1 MNRCRIRRRRSYTTN
16 MPASRSRNTDW
27 HKSLQQVLERR
38 GALELAVARPDGAP
52 EDGVDI
58 IWRSQMIALHEAS
71 IEVESPQ
78 ALGRTVQLKEGVK
91 LVAAFVIGQNRFAFH
106 TSILPAPVKSSH
118 TLSLFLAQPDSIER
132 CQRNNDRFDLQ
143 GLQLP
148 QATMWP
154 LLEPRSVGVAE
165 RANELAFE
173 AHSRGETVDVG
184 ASSVNESITPNMGP
198 SITGTLMNVG
208 GGGVGIRIASS
219 EAGALTRHRI
229 FWIRITLGKDN
240 PVPLVATGKLVHT
253 HIDSMNNTY
262 AGMAF
267 DFSFNP
273 EHQKTVAAQI
283 ASYVQRVQAKQILP
297 R

>member
-1 MNRCRIRRRRSYTTN
+1 MTMRRSYTTN

-27 HKSLQQVLERR
+27 KKSLQQVLDRR

-58 IWRSQMIALHEAS
+58 IWRSQLTALHEDS

-91 LVAAFVIGQNRFAFH
+91 LVAAFVIGQNRFAFN
-106 TSILPAPVKSSH
+106 TSILPSPSKSGH

-132 CQRNNDRFDLQ
+132 CQRHNDRFDLQ

-173 AHSRGETVDVG
+173 AHSRNETLETGGSAGGE
-184 ASSVNESITPNMGP
+184 ALMPNMGP

-219 EAGALTRHRI
+219 EAGALSRHRI
-229 FWIRITLGKDN
+229 FWIRIALGKDN

-253 HIDSMNNTY
+253 HIDSMSNTY
-262 AGMAF
+262 AGIAF

-273 EHQKTVAAQI
+273 EHQKTVASQI

>member
-1 MNRCRIRRRRSYTTN
+1 

-27 HKSLQQVLERR
+27 KKSLQQVLDRR

-58 IWRSQMIALHEAS
+58 IWRSQLTALHEDS

-91 LVAAFVIGQNRFAFH
+91 LVAAFVIGQNRFAFN
-106 TSILPAPVKSSH
+106 TSILPSPSKAGH

-132 CQRNNDRFDLQ
+132 CQRHNDRFDLQ

-173 AHSRGETVDVG
+173 AHSRGETPEAG
-184 ASSVNESITPNMGP
+184 ASAGGGEALMPNMGP

-219 EAGALTRHRI
+219 EAGALSRHRI
-229 FWIRITLGKDN
+229 FWIRISLGKDN

-253 HIDSMNNTY
+253 HIDSMSNTY
-262 AGMAF
+262 AGIAF

>member
-1 MNRCRIRRRRSYTTN
+1 

-38 GALELAVARPDGAP
+38 GALELAVARPESAS

-58 IWRSQMIALHEAS
+58 IWRSQLIALHEAS
-71 IEVESPQ
+71 VEVESPQ

-91 LVAAFVIGQNRFAFH
+91 LVAAFVIGQNRFSFH
-106 TSILPAPVKSSH
+106 TSILSGPATTAH
-118 TLSLFLAQPDSIER
+118 TLSLFLALPESIER
-132 CQRNNDRFDLQ
+132 CHRHNDRFDLQ

-173 AHSRGETVDVG
+173 SHTRGETVS
-184 ASSVNESITPNMGP
+184 ASGGEALLPNMGP
-198 SITGTLMNVG
+198 SISGTLMNVG
-208 GGGVGIRIASS
+208 GGGVGIRIASN
-219 EAGALTRHRI
+219 EAGPLSRQRI
-229 FWIRITLGKDN
+229 FWLRIALGKDN
-240 PVPLVATGKLVHT
+240 PVPLVVTGKLVHT
-253 HIDSMNNTY
+253 HIDSMHNTY

-283 ASYVQRVQAKQILP
+283 AMYVQRAQAKQILP

>member
-1 MNRCRIRRRRSYTTN
+1 MA
-16 MPASRSRNTDW
+16 ASRSRNTDW
-27 HKSLQQVLERR
+27 QKSLQQVLERR

-58 IWRSQMIALHEAS
+58 MWRSQLIGLHDEM

-78 ALGRTVQLKEGVK
+78 ALGRTVQLKEGAK
-91 LVAAFVIGQNRFAFH
+91 LVAAFVIGQNRFAFQ
-106 TSILPAPVKSSH
+106 TTILPGPDKTAH
-118 TLSLFLAQPDSIER
+118 TLSLYLAKPESIER
-132 CQRNNDRFDLQ
+132 CQRLNDRFDLQ

-154 LLEPRSVGVAE
+154 LLDPRSVGVAE
-165 RANELAFE
+165 RANELAFDS
-173 AHSRGETVDVG
+173 HTRGETVDAG
-184 ASSVNESITPNMGP
+184 ATGGGDALMPTMGP
-198 SITGTLMNVG
+198 SISGTLMNVG

-219 EAGALTRHRI
+219 EAGALSRHRI
-229 FWIRITLGKDN
+229 FWIRIAMGNDN

-253 HIDSMNNTY
+253 HIDSMHNTY
-262 AGMAF
+262 AGIAF

-273 EHQKTVAAQI
+273 AHQKTVAAQI
-283 ASYVQRVQAKQILP
+283 ARYVERVQAKQILP

>member
-1 MNRCRIRRRRSYTTN
+1 MRRSYTTN

-27 HKSLQQVLERR
+27 KKSLQQVLDRR

-58 IWRSQMIALHEAS
+58 IWRSQLTALHEDS

-91 LVAAFVIGQNRFAFH
+91 LVAAFVIGQNRFAFN
-106 TSILPAPVKSSH
+106 TSILPSPSKSGH

-132 CQRNNDRFDLQ
+132 CQRHNDRFDLQ

-148 QATMWP
+148 HATMWP
-154 LLEPRSVGVAE
+154 LLDPRSVGVAE

-173 AHSRGETVDVG
+173 SYSRDETVDAQVV
-184 ASSVNESITPNMGP
+184 ATSEALMPTMGP
-198 SITGTLMNVG
+198 PISGVLMNVG
-208 GGGVGIRIASS
+208 GGGVGIQIASS
-219 EAGALTRHRI
+219 EAGALSRHRI
-229 FWIRITLGKDN
+229 FWIRIAMGN
-240 PVPLVATGKLVHT
+240 AHPVPLVATGKLVHT

>member
-1 MNRCRIRRRRSYTTN
+1 M
-16 MPASRSRNTDW
+16 
-27 HKSLQQVLERR
+27 
-38 GALELAVARPDGAP
+38 ARPDGAP

-106 TSILPAPVKSSH
+106 TSILPGPAKTAHS
-118 TLSLFLAQPDSIER
+118 LSLFLAQPDSIER
-132 CQRNNDRFDLQ
+132 CQRHNDRFDLQ

-148 QATMWP
+148 QVTLWP

-173 AHSRGETVDVG
+173 AHSRGEKVDVG
-184 ASSVNESITPNMGP
+184 ASSVNEALTPNMGP

-208 GGGVGIRIASS
+208 GGGVGIRIVSS
-219 EAGALTRHRI
+219 EAGALSRHRI
-229 FWIRITLGKDN
+229 FWIRIALGKDN

-273 EHQKTVAAQI
+273 EHQKTVASQI